1 VAAIRIRQLTS
12 AEVCASADDFA
23 QLLLDAHASGMALG
37 LAPRLTPERATRGVA
52 CDRGPAR
59 SGRSGALMPGYAM
72 RPDGAFVGN
81 VFYYLEL

>member
-37 LAPRLTPERATRGVA
+37 LAPRLTPERATEEWLATAARLDPD
-52 CDRGPAR
+52 DRV
-59 SGRSGALMPGYAM
+59 L
-72 RPDGAFVGN
+72 
-81 VFYYLEL
+81 